1 MTRFA
6 TILHPTDFS
15 ECSGHAFE
23 MACELARDYN
33 AKLVVQHVRQ
43 PAAAIHGEAVV
54 FPVEV
59 PGEAEALRDRLHAV
73 RPNEPAIAVEHHLT
87 VGDPVSE
94 IVDLAAKKGCE
105 LIVMGTHGR
114 SGLSRL
120 ILGSVAEL
128 VLRKAACPVLM
139 VKAPPPQVGM
149 DPTSAATTVD
159 VSATILS

>member
-6 TILHPTDFS
+6 TILHPTDYS

-23 MACELARDYN
+23 TACSLARDYV
-33 AKLVVQHVRQ
+33 AKLLVQHVRQ
-43 PAAAIHGEAVV
+43 PAAAIQGEAIV

-59 PGEAEALRDRLHAV
+59 PGEAEAARDRLHAV
-73 RPNEPAIAVEHHLT
+73 LPSEPGITVEHHLT

-94 IVDLAAKKGCE
+94 IVDLANRERCD

-128 VLRKAACPVLM
+128 VLRKAPCPVLM
-139 VKAPPPQVGM
+139 VKAPPPPPAH
-149 DPTSAATTVD
+149 DATASATTVD
-159 VSATILS
+159 VSAAILS